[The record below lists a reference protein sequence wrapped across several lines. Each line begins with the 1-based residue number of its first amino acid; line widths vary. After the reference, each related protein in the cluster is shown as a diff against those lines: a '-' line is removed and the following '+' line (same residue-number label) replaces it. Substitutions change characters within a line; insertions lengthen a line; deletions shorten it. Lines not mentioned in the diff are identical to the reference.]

1 MKLSVTV
8 RRHYVDDATKK
19 LRSSFTNE
27 VAQCLKVLLINRYG
41 NQPTHLWH
49 VKRAEFFG
57 DKNEGHSDH
66 LFGGC
71 WGIGVIRITGK
82 EEARGDYRTRRF

>member
-1 MKLSVTV
+1 MKPSVTV

-27 VAQCLKVLLINRYG
+27 VVQCLKVLLISRDG
-41 NQPTHLWH
+41 NHPAHLWH

-57 DKNEGHSDH
+57 DENEGHSGH
-66 LFGGC
+66 LFGG
-71 WGIGVIRITGK
+71 
-82 EEARGDYRTRRF
+82 Y